1 MGGTIIFGGDLM
13 LTLLKNFWKEEDG
26 LGTVE
31 IVIITAVLVGLAILF
46 RTTIIAFAKNILTS
60 ILGQG
65 EQAVDPIPTIEVT
78 PVTNP

>member
-1 MGGTIIFGGDLM
+1 MGGTINFGGDLM

-46 RTTIIAFAKNILTS
+46 RRTIIDFAKKVLSS
-60 ILGQG
+60 ITEQG
-65 EQAVDPIPTIEVT
+65 EEATKPIE
-78 PVTNP
+78 